1 MAIIKMPLD
10 IIGRPPV
17 QEFGQQPLSGS
28 LEPLLAGAR
37 ARGMADAFELLGLA
51 AVLLDEEGVALHVS
65 ARADRLVGRELTISP
80 QGRLR
85 AADLASDAALQATID
100 RALAGR
106 GDEKAPIVLARGEG
120 RPALSLRVVAVNAA
134 NESAQLLRAVVLIE
148 RDGGRPNA
156 ALC

>member
-1 MAIIKMPLD
+1 MTIIKTLPNIADGPSVTAL
-10 IIGRPPV
+10 R
-17 QEFGQQPLSGS
+17 QPTLPGS

-37 ARGMADAFELLGLA
+37 ARGMADAFDLLGMA
-51 AVLLDEEGVALHVS
+51 AVFVDEDGLALHVS
-65 ARADRLVGRELTISP
+65 ARVDRLVGRELTISP

-85 AADLASDAALQATID
+85 AVDLASDAALQATID

-106 GDEKAPIVLARGEG
+106 GDEKAPIVLASGEG
-120 RPALSLRVVAVNAA
+120 RPALSLRVVTVNAG

-148 RDGGRPNA
+148 CGDGSPNA